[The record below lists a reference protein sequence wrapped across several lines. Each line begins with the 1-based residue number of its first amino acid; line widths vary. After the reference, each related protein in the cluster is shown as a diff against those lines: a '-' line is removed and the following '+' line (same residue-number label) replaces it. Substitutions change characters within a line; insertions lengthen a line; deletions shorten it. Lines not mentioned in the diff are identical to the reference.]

1 MPRILS
7 NESLLKRGARFGD
20 EPVAPLA
27 EKKPEAP
34 AASPLVGA
42 VKIDTTPIAEAV
54 RQLSDVVKTALES
67 QAPLLKQIAEQ
78 QLQGIDVNK
87 PPEVWDFEIKR
98 DARGRMES
106 IRARAVA

>member
-1 MPRILS
+1 MFSREELIR
-7 NESLLKRGARFGD
+7 RGARLKTGLPV
-20 EPVAPLA
+20 EPKKEDAP
-27 EKKPEAP
+27 ES
-34 AASPLVGA
+34 SPLVA
-42 VKIDTTPIAEAV
+42 SHTIDTTPIAEAV

-78 QLQGIDVNK
+78 QSQVIDVKK

-106 IRARAVA
+106 IRAKAVA